1 MSEEIDPN
9 SFNSFQLP
17 ESILEKL
24 FQLTGDADHNKGF
37 VLAYVDQNGN
47 PMVYTRCQSQ
57 IIEMGLR
64 KSLEKYLINLEEA
77 DSMYE
82 AENDDPENGLD

>member
-1 MSEEIDPN
+1 MSKEINPD

-24 FQLTGDADHNKGF
+24 FELTGDADHNKGF
-37 VLAYVDQNGN
+37 VLAYVDQHGN

-64 KSLEKYLINLEEA
+64 KSLEKYLISLEEA
-77 DSMYE
+77 DHMYG
-82 AENDDPENGLD
+82 AGNDDPENGLD

>member
-1 MSEEIDPN
+1 MSEEINPD

-24 FQLTGDADHNKGF
+24 FELTGDADHNKGF
-37 VLAYVDQNGN
+37 VLAYVDQHGN

-57 IIEMGLR
+57 IIEMET
-64 KSLEKYLINLEEA
+64 KHSE
-77 DSMYE
+77 
-82 AENDDPENGLD
+82 